1 MLVFVILLGAILLL
15 VTKRDGLQPTSF
27 QDQLTAANSHT
38 RSMAARGVQL
48 VVLAQ
53 QVAVLLL
60 LA

>member
-1 MLVFVILLGAILLL
+1 MA
-15 VTKRDGLQPTSF
+15 TKRDGLQPTSF
-27 QDQLTAANSHT
+27 QDRLTTANSHMS
-38 RSMAARGVQL
+38 SMAARGVQL